1 MAEKGQESSGESKI
15 NEFLSA
21 YKFPLIFAS
30 AGLVFIIGAAI
41 VIIRQ
46 NRESANVVFITQA
59 SESAKM
65 KVRIDV
71 VGAVI
76 KPDVYELEE
85 GSRVSD
91 ALTAAGGFNAS
102 ADREWVAKN
111 LNRAAKIIDG
121 GKIYIPTLHERSS
134 SPLSN
139 ISNPGNLLGVS
150 SAKIN
155 LNTASSVELESL
167 PGIGPVLASK
177 IISGRPYQTIEEL
190 KTRKIVGN
198 ALFEKIKDQIS
209 L

>member
-1 MAEKGQESSGESKI
+1 MEDKI
-15 NEFLSA
+15 SQFLST

-91 ALTAAGGFNAS
+91 ALTVAGGFNAS

-121 GKIYIPTLHERSS
+121 GKIYVPSRSEIS
-134 SPLSN
+134 SDQIQPFDTAQGKNSKVN
-139 ISNPGNLLGVS
+139 I
-150 SAKIN
+150 
-155 LNTASSVELESL
+155 NTASSAELESL